1 MYVSTAVAAW
11 LLASGAV
18 PAAGPPSAGQP
29 YAQVLQPDG
38 AAGPPSAAT
47 SPMLP
52 AVPVSP
58 RPGTPPA
65 SDDIV
70 VSSSSRAPR
79 EDPIQAIN
87 IKSYALTQALD
98 TKVVA
103 PVALGYK
110 RAIPEPVRAGVRN
123 FFNNLTLPVVFLNDL
138 LQLRPGRAGK
148 TVARFAINSTAGI
161 AGLVDVAKR
170 KGIRLPLRRNGFA
183 DTMGYYGVKP
193 GPFLFLPLIGPTTV
207 RDLIGLLV
215 DRALL
220 PTVVGKPF
228 TQPAYALG
236 ASLVGSIDYRAEYDA
251 QLRAFRAEPNPYA
264 AARRNYLRL
273 RQEEIDA
280 LHNRTPLPDDPARGE
295 GTDERR

>member
-1 MYVSTAVAAW
+1 MYVCTAVAAW
-11 LLASGAV
+11 LLASGTV
-18 PAAGPPSAGQP
+18 PAAGPPPGGQP
-29 YAQVLQPDG
+29 YDQQPPQG
-38 AAGPPSAAT
+38 AATAMPSAAT
-47 SPMLP
+47 SPMPP
-52 AVPVSP
+52 AVPAAP
-58 RPGTPPA
+58 PPETPPA

-70 VSSSSRAPR
+70 VSGSRRAPR

-98 TKVVA
+98 TTVVA

-138 LQLRPGRAGK
+138 LQLKPGRAGK
-148 TVARFAINSTAGI
+148 TLVRFTINSTAGI

-183 DTMGYYGVKP
+183 DTLGYYGIKA
-193 GPFLFLPLIGPTTV
+193 GPFLFLPLIGPTTI

-215 DRALL
+215 DRAFL

-228 TQPAYALG
+228 TQPAYSLG

-251 QLRAFRAEPNPYA
+251 QLRTFRAEPNPYA

-280 LHNRTPLPDDPARGE
+280 LHSRHPVTDDAPAHA
-295 GTDERR
+295 TDEPR